1 MLLPKVASNIV
12 TIAIILLTALD
23 SCVIISM
30 KQHNIKSR
38 FLLEPVRND
47 QPVVRNVVSFA
58 FWYEEDE
65 KKLGDKG
72 DKELSATM
80 NFNLWCQCD
89 WGAEYPYLDIG
100 FEVANLSLAQTL
112 FFYLPLSIPEPHN
125 KYIADLGEKFTKTEL
140 IDAVFNE
147 NYSAELAA
155 SSKTIMVKP
164 IDPSRDLKPFQIY
177 EIDTAHD
184 IELEP
189 FVSSGGYQGTVMKI
203 PVARIVAKD
212 TTEETEDRCDTYYFR
227 FRIKNLLLDFLIH
240 DYTPRHAALQS
251 IFNTT
256 QMIDFRYNN
265 VRSLDKS
272 LVERFY
278 APGHHIVNVK
288 HTHFLL
294 ITKAYVDVFGEQFK
308 STRKIE
314 QKVWEEYVDNHDTK
328 DLVAYHHVDE
338 GNSSEMFVRLRL
350 EKSVIGIYIFT
361 VVVMGIISSLL
372 ASGILLRIF
381 PSGP

>member
-1 MLLPKVASNIV
+1 
-12 TIAIILLTALD
+12 
-23 SCVIISM
+23 M

-89 WGAEYPYLDIG
+89 WEMEHPYLDVG
-100 FEVANLSLAQTL
+100 FEVVNLSLAKTL
-112 FFYLPLSIPEPHN
+112 FFYLPLPIPEPHN
-125 KYIADLGEKFTKTEL
+125 EYIADLGEKFTKTEL

-155 SSKTIMVKP
+155 SSKTIRVKP
-164 IDPSRDLKPFQIY
+164 IDPNKKLKPFQIY
-177 EIDTAHD
+177 EIDVAHD
-184 IELEP
+184 IELES
-189 FVSSGGYQGTVMKI
+189 FASSSGYQGTVMKI

-212 TTEETEDRCDTYYFR
+212 VAEEPKDRCDTYYFR
-227 FRIKNLLLDFLIH
+227 FRIKNLPLDFLIH
-240 DYTPRHAALQS
+240 GYTPRNAALQS

-256 QMIDFRYNN
+256 HMIDFRYNN

-278 APGHHIVNVK
+278 APGHHIVDVK
-288 HTHFLL
+288 RTHFLL
-294 ITKAYVDVFGEQFK
+294 ITKAYVDVFGDQFK

-314 QKVWEEYVDNHDTK
+314 QKVWEEYVDNQDTK
-328 DLVAYHHVDE
+328 DLVAYNHVDE
-338 GNSSEMFVRLRL
+338 GNSSEMFVRLRV
-350 EKSVIGIYIFT
+350 EKSVIGIYVFT
-361 VVVMGIISSLL
+361 VVVMGIISSLI
-372 ASGILLRIF
+372 ASGILYILLRIF